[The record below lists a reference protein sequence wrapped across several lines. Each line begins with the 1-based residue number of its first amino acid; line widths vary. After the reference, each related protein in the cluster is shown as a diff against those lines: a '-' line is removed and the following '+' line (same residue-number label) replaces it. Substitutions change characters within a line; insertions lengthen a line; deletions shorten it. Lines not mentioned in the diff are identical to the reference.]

1 MHACL
6 SFMVARPLTL
16 MLHALLP
23 RLLDVAF
30 VCGPSRCAEDEGEST
45 VTGGH
50 RVGVH
55 HLAGLG
61 NWAGGVTRLRE
72 TQSSSPYPPLLQTCR
87 SVKQCVMCVHG
98 ASELSVSTVYIIVIN
113 ASAGKHARRNL
124 RDRSRG

>member
-30 VCGPSRCAEDEGEST
+30 VCGPSRCAENEGEST
-45 VTGGH
+45 VTRGH

-87 SVKQCVMCVHG
+87 SVTVSCVCTERQ
-98 ASELSVSTVYIIVIN
+98 S
-113 ASAGKHARRNL
+113 
-124 RDRSRG
+124 